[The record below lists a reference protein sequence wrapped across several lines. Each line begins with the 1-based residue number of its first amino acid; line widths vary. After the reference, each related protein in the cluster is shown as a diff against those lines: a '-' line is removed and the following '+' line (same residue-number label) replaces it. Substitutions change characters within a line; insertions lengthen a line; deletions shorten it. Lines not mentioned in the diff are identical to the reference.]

1 MNLFKSKA
9 EKELDAIINRLK
21 MNMSNNYKDNAQ
33 ANLKEFEAALEVMRN
48 TGMVKTATLSKY
60 EQTLE
65 EYKVKIRLRQG
76 EILAAY
82 FVGNFSEYFDNLL
95 ETIRECE

>member
-1 MNLFKSKA
+1 
-9 EKELDAIINRLK
+9 

-76 EILAAY
+76 EILAA
-82 FVGNFSEYFDNLL
+82 FFL
-95 ETIRECE
+95 ETVRDSE